1 MPARNWTEE
10 SLQWLQKVYSVKFG
24 SVVAPS
30 GLSVNS
36 YNPVEGRRNGGAMLA
51 ISSLLPELEA
61 HSNGPNGN
69 IIYIYGD
76 PDNPFR
82 PKRATLFK
90 GAHVT
95 ALQDK

>member
-1 MPARNWTEE
+1 M
-10 SLQWLQKVYSVKFG
+10 QWLQKAYSVKFG

-36 YNPVEGRRNGGAMLA
+36 YNPVEERRNDGAVLA
-51 ISSLLPELEA
+51 ISSLLPELQA

-69 IIYIYGD
+69 IINIYGD

-82 PKRATLFK
+82 PKRAMLFK

-95 ALQDK
+95 AIQDK

>member
-1 MPARNWTEE
+1 
-10 SLQWLQKVYSVKFG
+10 
-24 SVVAPS
+24 
-30 GLSVNS
+30 
-36 YNPVEGRRNGGAMLA
+36 MLA

>member
-1 MPARNWTEE
+1 MVTK
-10 SLQWLQKVYSVKFG
+10 SLFCKIWVSCSTKRL
-24 SVVAPS
+24 
-30 GLSVNS
+30 NS
-36 YNPVEGRRNGGAMLA
+36 YNPVEGRRNDGAMLA